1 MEYDLVIRNGR
12 IVDGTGAAAFTG
24 DVAVQGGRIAAV
36 GRVTGRG
43 RREIDA
49 AGKLVTPGW
58 VDVHTHLDGQATWDP
73 LLMPASNHGVTTVVM
88 GNCGVGFAPCQPTA
102 EAHDALIAVME
113 DVEDIPGTALHE
125 GISWT
130 WESFPQY
137 LDTLERLPHAIDV
150 AAQVAHCAVRTYVMG
165 ERGARNEPA
174 TPEDIA
180 RMAAI
185 VREGLEAGAIGFS
198 TSRTQLHRTR
208 DGEVMP
214 GTYADEAELLGIGKV
229 LGETGKGVYQLVSD
243 WDEWEKEMDWM
254 KRLSISTG
262 RPVGFV
268 LFYRANEEWERVQRQ
283 LEYVRQANAEGAQ
296 LVPHVGARPV
306 TILMAFDGTAHPFMF
321 HQAFQPLAGLPA
333 AERLAKLRD
342 PAVRAA
348 ILAET
353 PPALGHPIADR
364 LAVEFDNMYPLEDDP
379 SYEPRAED
387 SIAARGRAPGR
398 FACRARLRPPAG
410 KRRQAHVLFP
420 GVRLPDARPQPP
432 AGMLQDPNA
441 ILSLSDA
448 GAHCGVLCDASMP
461 TFMLSYFVRD
471 RERGERLALER
482 AVHLQTQKTAR
493 SVGLLDRG
501 ALKPGLKA
509 DINIIDFD
517 TLRLH
522 TPEVVYDLP
531 AGGRR
536 VFQTA
541 EGYVATI
548 VSGEPVYENG
558 APTGAMPGRL
568 VRGSQ
573 PEPVSN
579 AA

>member
-1 MEYDLVIRNGR
+1 MEYDLVIRNGQ
-12 IVDGTGAAAFTG
+12 IVDGSGVAAFAG
-24 DVAVQGGRIAAV
+24 DIAVNGGRIAAV
-36 GRVTGRG
+36 GAVRGSG

-49 AGKLVTPGW
+49 GGKLVTPGW
-58 VDVHTHLDGQATWDP
+58 VDVHTHMDGQATWDP
-73 LLMPASNHGVTTVVM
+73 MLSPASNHGVTTLVM
-88 GNCGVGFAPCQPTA
+88 GNCGVGFAPCKPTA

-125 GISWT
+125 GISWD

-137 LDTLERLPHAIDV
+137 LDVLDSQPHAIDI
-150 AAQVAHCAVRTYVMG
+150 AAQVPHCAVRTYVMG
-165 ERGARNEPA
+165 ERGVKNETA
-174 TPEDIA
+174 TAEDVA
-180 RMAAI
+180 QMAAI
-185 VREGLEAGAIGFS
+185 VRESLEAGAIGFS

-208 DGEVMP
+208 DGAVMP

-229 LGETGKGVYQLVSD
+229 LGDVGKGVYQLVSD
-243 WDEWEKEMDWM
+243 WDEWEQEMDWM

-283 LEYVRQANAEGAQ
+283 LEYVRVANAEGAQ
-296 LVPHVGARPV
+296 LIPHVGARPV

-321 HQAFQPLAGLPA
+321 HQNFGPLAALS
-333 AERLAKLRD
+333 AEERYQRLSD

-348 ILAET
+348 ILAE
-353 PPALGHPIADR
+353 PVQGIGHDIADR
-364 LAVEFDNMYPLEDDP
+364 LLTEFENMYVLEDDP
-379 SYEPRAED
+379 CYEPRAED
-387 SIAARGRAPGR
+387 SIAAQA
-398 FACRARLRPPAG
+398 ARLGIAPAELAYDRLLEKGG
-410 KRRQAHVLFP
+410 KRMFYFPIFGYQTHDLSRQLT
-420 GVRLPDARPQPP
+420 
-432 AGMLQDPNA
+432 MLQNPNA
-441 ILSLSDA
+441 IISLSDA

-471 RERGERLALER
+471 RERGERLNIEWV
-482 AVHLQTQKTAR
+482 VHLQTEKTAR

-501 ALKPGLKA
+501 VLRPGMKA

-517 TLRLH
+517 RLRLH
-522 TPEVVYDLP
+522 APEVIYDLP

-536 VFQTA
+536 VFQSA

-548 VSGEPVYENG
+548 VSGELIYENG
-558 APTGAMPGRL
+558 TPTGALPGKL

-573 PEPVSN
+573 PEPVSQ

>member
-24 DVAVQGGRIAAV
+24 DVAVRGGRIAAL
-36 GRVTGRG
+36 GRVAGSG

-73 LLMPASNHGVTTVVM
+73 LLTPASNHGVTTVVM

-102 EAHDALIAVME
+102 EAHDRLIAVME

-137 LDTLERLPHAIDV
+137 LDTLERMPHAIDV
-150 AAQVAHCAVRTYVMG
+150 AAQVPHCAVRTYVMG

-185 VREGLEAGAIGFS
+185 VRESLEAGAIGFS
-198 TSRTQLHRTR
+198 TSRTELHRTR

-268 LFYRANEEWERVQRQ
+268 LFYRANEEWERVRRQ

-333 AERLAKLRD
+333 AERLARLRD

-387 SIAARGRAPGR
+387 SIAAQA
-398 FACRARLRPPAG
+398 ARLGVAPAELAYDRLLERDG
-410 KRRQAHVLFP
+410 KRMFYFPVYGYQTHDLSRQLA
-420 GVRLPDARPQPP
+420 
-432 AGMLQDPNA
+432 MLQDPSA

-482 AVHLQTQKTAR
+482 AVHLQTQKTAQ

-501 ALKPGLKA
+501 ALKPGFKA

-517 TLRLH
+517 RLRLH
-522 TPEVVYDLP
+522 TPEVVHDLP

-541 EGYVATI
+541 EGYLATI
-548 VSGEPVYENG
+548 VSGELVYENG
-558 APTGAMPGRL
+558 SATGAMPGRL

-573 PEPVSN
+573 PAPVT
-579 AA
+579 A